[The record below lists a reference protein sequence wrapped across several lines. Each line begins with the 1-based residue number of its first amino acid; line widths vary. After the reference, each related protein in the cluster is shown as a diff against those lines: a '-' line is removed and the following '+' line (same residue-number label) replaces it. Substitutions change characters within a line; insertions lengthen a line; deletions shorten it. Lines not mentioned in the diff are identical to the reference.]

1 MLKPTIHIILAD
13 DHLIVRGGIKAM
25 LEKEIRFQITGQ
37 ANNGSEVI
45 SLLQNGTKADIVLV
59 DMNMPVMGGI
69 ELTER
74 LKNDYPAVK
83 VIILSALDTEKYIIK
98 AFKSGACGYL
108 LKNISTAELIFAI
121 CHTYDYGQYI
131 CAELSSRFLKR
142 LLTIPD
148 PITNEN
154 VQDIEFSAT
163 DVEILTQLSEGF
175 TNQEVADKLF
185 TSKRTIENHRQQL
198 IDKTGSR
205 NTIALIRFAML
216 NGII

>member
-1 MLKPTIHIILAD
+1 MTKLPINIILAD
-13 DHLIVRGGIKAM
+13 DHLIVRGGIKSM
-25 LEKEIRFQITGQ
+25 LEKEKSFQITGE
-37 ANNGSEVI
+37 ANNGIEVLR
-45 SLLQNGTKADIVLV
+45 LLEQGIKADIILV

-74 LKNDYPAVK
+74 LKRDYPDAR
-83 VIILSALDTEKYIIK
+83 VIILSALDTEKYVVK

-121 CHTYDYGQYI
+121 CHTYEFGQYI
-131 CAELSSRFLKR
+131 CAELSGRFLNR

-154 VQDIEFSAT
+154 IENIEFSAL
-163 DVEILTQLSEGF
+163 DVEILTLLSEGF

-185 TSKRTIENHRQQL
+185 TSKRTVENHRQQL

-205 NTIALIRFAML
+205 NTIALVRFAML

>member
-13 DHLIVRGGIKAM
+13 DHLIVRGGIKAI
-25 LEKEIRFQITGQ
+25 LEKEKTFQITGE
-37 ANNGSEVI
+37 ANTGVEVLQ
-45 SLLQNGTKADIVLV
+45 LLDNVVADIVLV

-74 LKNDYPAVK
+74 LKQDHPAIR
-83 VIILSALDTEKYIIK
+83 VIILSALDTEKYVIK

-108 LKNISTAELIFAI
+108 LKNVSPAELIFAI
-121 CHTYDYGQYI
+121 CHTYEFGQYI
-131 CAELSSRFLKR
+131 CAELSKRFLNR

-148 PITNEN
+148 PVTNEN
-154 VQDIEFSAT
+154 VQNIEFSSI
-163 DVEILTQLSEGF
+163 DVEILTLLSEGF

-185 TSKRTIENHRQQL
+185 TSKRTVENHRQQL

-205 NTIALIRFAML
+205 NTIALVRFAML

>member
-13 DHLIVRGGIKAM
+13 DHLIVRGGIKAI
-25 LEKEIRFQITGQ
+25 LEKEKTFQITGE
-37 ANNGSEVI
+37 ANTGVEVLQ
-45 SLLQNGTKADIVLV
+45 LLDNVVADIVLV

-74 LKNDYPAVK
+74 LKQDHPAIR
-83 VIILSALDTEKYIIK
+83 VIILSALDTEKYVIK

-108 LKNISTAELIFAI
+108 LKNVSPAELLFAI
-121 CHTYDYGQYI
+121 CHTYEFGQYI
-131 CAELSSRFLKR
+131 CAELSKRFLNR

-148 PITNEN
+148 PVTNEN
-154 VQDIEFSAT
+154 VQNIEFSSI
-163 DVEILTQLSEGF
+163 DVEILTLLSEGF

-185 TSKRTIENHRQQL
+185 TSKRTVENHRQQL

-205 NTIALIRFAML
+205 NTIALVRFAML

>member
-1 MLKPTIHIILAD
+1 MLKTTINIILAD
-13 DHLIVRGGIKAM
+13 DHLLVRGGIKAM
-25 LEKEIRFQITGQ
+25 LEKESTFQIAGE
-37 ANNGSEVI
+37 ANNGLEVLN
-45 SLLQNGTKADIVLV
+45 LLQAGVKAQILLV
-59 DMNMPVMGGI
+59 DMNMPEMGGI

-74 LKNDYPAVK
+74 LKAEYPAIK
-83 VIILSALDTEKYIIK
+83 VIILSALDTEKYVIK

-108 LKNISTAELIFAI
+108 LKSVSSAELIFAI
-121 CHTYDYGQYI
+121 HHTFLFGQYI
-131 CAELSSRFLKR
+131 CAELSKRFLNR

-154 VQDIEFSAT
+154 VQDIQFST
-163 DVEILTQLSEGF
+163 MDIEILSLISEGY

-185 TSKRTIENHRQQL
+185 TSKRTVENHRQQM
-198 IDKTGSR
+198 IDRTDSR

>member
-1 MLKPTIHIILAD
+1 MLKSIINIILAD

-25 LEKEIRFQITGQ
+25 LEKEKSFQITGE
-37 ANNGSEVI
+37 ANNGLEVLQ
-45 SLLQNGTKADIVLV
+45 LLKTGIKANIVLV
-59 DMNMPVMGGI
+59 DMNMPVMSGT
-69 ELTER
+69 ELIER
-74 LKNDYPAVK
+74 LKSEYPDVK
-83 VIILSALDTEKYIIK
+83 VIILSALDADKYVIK
-98 AFKSGACGYL
+98 AFRSGACGYL
-108 LKNISTAELIFAI
+108 LKNVSTAELIFAI
-121 CHTYDYGQYI
+121 TQTHDYGQYI

-142 LLTIPD
+142 ILTIPD

-154 VQDIEFSAT
+154 VQNIEFSAT
-163 DVEILTQLSEGF
+163 DIEILSLLSEGF

-185 TSKRTIENHRQQL
+185 TSKRTVENHRQQL

>member
-25 LEKEIRFQITGQ
+25 LEKEKNFQVTGE
-37 ANNGSEVI
+37 ANNGEEVLR
-45 SLLQNGTKADIVLV
+45 LLENGAKADIVLV

-74 LKNDYPAVK
+74 LSREYPAAK
-83 VIILSALDTEKYIIK
+83 VIILSALDTEKYVIK
-98 AFKSGACGYL
+98 AFKSGAGGYL
-108 LKNISTAELIFAI
+108 LKSVSSAELTFAI
-121 CHTYDYGQYI
+121 NHTFEYGQYI
-131 CAELSSRFLKR
+131 CAELSGRFLKR

-148 PITNEN
+148 PINNEN
-154 VQDIEFSAT
+154 VQDIEFSPL
-163 DVEILTQLSEGF
+163 DVELLTMISEGF

-185 TSKRTIENHRQQL
+185 TSKRTVENHRQHL

>member
-1 MLKPTIHIILAD
+1 MIKSTINIILAD
-13 DHLIVRGGIKAM
+13 DHLIVRGGIKSM
-25 LEKEIRFQITGQ
+25 LEKEKTFAITGE
-37 ANNGSEVI
+37 ANNGIEVLT
-45 SLLQNGTKADIVLV
+45 LLEKGIKADIILV

-74 LKNDYPAVK
+74 LKAEHPRIK
-83 VIILSALDTEKYIIK
+83 VIMLSALDTEKYVIK

-108 LKNISTAELIFAI
+108 LKNVSTGELIFAI
-121 CHTYDYGQYI
+121 QHTYEFGLYI
-131 CAELSSRFLKR
+131 CAELSKRFLNR

-154 VQDIEFSAT
+154 VQDIEFST
-163 DVEILTQLSEGF
+163 VDVEILTLISEGY

-185 TSKRTIENHRQQL
+185 TSKRTVENHRQQL

-216 NGII
+216 NGVI

>member
-1 MLKPTIHIILAD
+1 MSNSLVNIILAD

-25 LEKEIRFQITGQ
+25 LEKEKSFRIAGE
-37 ANNGSEVI
+37 AGNGAEVLA
-45 SLLQNGTKADIVLV
+45 LLQNGVMADIVLA

-69 ELTER
+69 DLTER
-74 LKNDYPAVK
+74 LKQEYPAIK
-83 VIILSALDTEKYIIK
+83 VIVLSALDSEKYVIK
-98 AFKSGACGYL
+98 AFKSGASGYL

-121 CHTYDYGQYI
+121 CHTHEYGQYI
-131 CAELSSRFLKR
+131 CAELSGRFLKR

-154 VQDIEFSAT
+154 VQDIEFSTT
-163 DVEILTQLSEGF
+163 DVEILSLIAEGY

-198 IDKTGSR
+198 IDRTSSR

-216 NGII
+216 NGVI

>member
-1 MLKPTIHIILAD
+1 MLKTTINIILAD
-13 DHLIVRGGIKAM
+13 DHLIVRGGVKSM
-25 LEKEIRFQITGQ
+25 LEKEKAFQITGE
-37 ANNGSEVI
+37 ADNGMEVLQ
-45 SLLQNGTKADIVLV
+45 LLENDIKADIILV

-74 LKNDYPAVK
+74 LRTAYPNIK
-83 VIILSALDTEKYIIK
+83 VIILSALDTEKYVIK

-108 LKNISTAELIFAI
+108 LKSVSTAELIFSI
-121 CHTYDYGQYI
+121 HHTYEFEQYI
-131 CAELSSRFLKR
+131 CAELSKRFLNR

-154 VQDIEFSAT
+154 IQDIEFST
-163 DVEILTQLSEGF
+163 MDVEILSLISEGY

-216 NGII
+216 NGVI

>member
-1 MLKPTIHIILAD
+1 MKKPVIDIILAD

-25 LEKEIRFQITGQ
+25 LEKEKSFQIAGE
-37 ANNGSEVI
+37 AS
-45 SLLQNGTKADIVLV
+45 NGTEVLRLLEQGVKAHNILV

-69 ELTER
+69 ELTEL
-74 LKNDYPAVK
+74 LKKDYPEIK
-83 VIILSALDTEKYIIK
+83 VIILSALDTEKYVLK
-98 AFKSGACGYL
+98 AFKSGASGYL
-108 LKNISTAELIFAI
+108 LKNISTAELVFAI
-121 CHTYDYGQYI
+121 CHTHEFGRYI
-131 CAELSSRFLKR
+131 CAELSSRFLNR

-154 VQDIEFSAT
+154 IQNIEFST
-163 DVEILTQLSEGF
+163 VDVEILSLISEGY

-216 NGII
+216 NGVI

>member
-1 MLKPTIHIILAD
+1 MLKSTVNIILAD
-13 DHLIVRGGIKAM
+13 DHLIVRGGIRSM
-25 LEKEIRFQITGQ
+25 LEKEHSFQITGE
-37 ANNGSEVI
+37 ANNGAEVLT
-45 SLLQNGTKADIVLV
+45 LLENGTRADIILV

-74 LKNDYPAVK
+74 LKKDFPAVK
-83 VIILSALDTEKYIIK
+83 VIILSALDTEKYVIK

-108 LKNISTAELIFAI
+108 LKNISTAELVFAI
-121 CHTYDYGQYI
+121 CHTHEFGLYI
-131 CAELSSRFLKR
+131 CTELAGRFLKR
-142 LLTIPD
+142 LLTIPELV
-148 PITNEN
+148 INES
-154 VQDIEFSAT
+154 VEDIGFSALE
-163 DVEILTQLSEGF
+163 VEILTLLSEGF

>member
-1 MLKPTIHIILAD
+1 
-13 DHLIVRGGIKAM
+13 M
-25 LEKEIRFQITGQ
+25 LEKVDGFKITGE
-37 ANNGSEVI
+37 ANNGAEVL
-45 SLLQNGTKADIVLV
+45 SLMQSGAKADIVLV

-74 LKNDYPAVK
+74 LKDTYRDTR
-83 VIILSALDTEKYIIK
+83 VIIVSALDTEKYVIH
-98 AFKSGACGYL
+98 AFRSGACGYL
-108 LKNISTAELIFAI
+108 LKTVGASELVFAI
-121 CHTYDYGQYI
+121 KHTNEFGTYI
-131 CAELSSRFLKR
+131 CAELAKRFLNR

-148 PITNEN
+148 PVTNEN
-154 VQDIEFSAT
+154 VEGIEFSQR
-163 DVEILTQLSEGF
+163 DIEILSLLAEGF

-185 TSKRTIENHRQQL
+185 TSKRTVENHRQQL